1 MKMCNFSVN
10 FDAIG
15 LKFGWWIAFGTVHW
29 RSILRSSQTRN
40 EHRICILNLCFKVA
54 RDQAGPITC
63 YFIFYFLFF
72 FV

>member
-15 LKFGWWIAFGTVHW
+15 LKFEWRIAFGTVHQCFKF
-29 RSILRSSQTRN
+29 RSGQTRN
-40 EHRICILNLCFKVA
+40 EHRICVLNSCFKVA